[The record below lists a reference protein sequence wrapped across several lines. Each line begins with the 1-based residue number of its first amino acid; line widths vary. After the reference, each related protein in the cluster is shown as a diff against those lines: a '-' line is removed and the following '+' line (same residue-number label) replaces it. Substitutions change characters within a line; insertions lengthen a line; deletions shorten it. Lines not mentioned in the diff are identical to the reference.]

1 MAKHAAE
8 YALTKQDQHLIASID
23 ANKVSRAHVRTAQHE
38 QVIEQFG
45 SLAPWLLFVIV
56 FVEVS
61 LVVHN
66 AHQIMVVTF
75 ISTTHPFACVL
86 PFDPAVHSLPS
97 QVSECSAGLVHL
109 CRCSS
114 QM

>member
-1 MAKHAAE
+1 MP
-8 YALTKQDQHLIASID
+8 TKSATTHPRSAH
-23 ANKVSRAHVRTAQHE
+23 RACE

-45 SLAPWLLFVIV
+45 SLAPWLLFVVV

-86 PFDPAVHSLPS
+86 PIDPVANTPPP
-97 QVSECSAGLVHL
+97 QVSESACLVHW
-109 CRCSS
+109 RTAAAE
-114 QM
+114 